1 MYVFCIAIM
10 TGISLGALY
19 FLIAIGLSITIGLM
33 GFLNLSHG
41 TLFLTG
47 AYFGIWVAKATDQYV
62 YGLIAG
68 AVAAGLVGLFIQQ
81 GFLKRLYRRDFEQI
95 VLSFGFIYI
104 IQNVHL
110 WIYGPYSKVPLLPE
124 VLSKGVIIGNFI
136 YPWYR
141 VLIIGVGIVVCA
153 GLYWMERRTKIGSLI
168 RAGMDNPRMVAGL
181 GINLFPLMLGM
192 FFLGALLAGFAGII
206 GAPVLGGVSIASSV
220 DALTIA
226 LAVSIVAGVGS
237 IVGTMVGAATIGI
250 ATSLSAV
257 YAPFLSIFIVYIV
270 MILVLLFRPTGLW
283 GRQRQWGY

>member
-1 MYVFCIAIM
+1 MDVFWIAII
-10 TGISLGALY
+10 TGISVGAVY
-19 FLIAIGLSITIGLM
+19 FLIAIGLSLAIGLM

-47 AYFGIWVAKATDQYV
+47 AYFGIWVAKATNNYV
-62 YGLIAG
+62 FGLIAG
-68 AVAAGLVGLFIQQ
+68 AVVAGLVGLFIQQ
-81 GFLKRLYRRDFEQI
+81 GFLKRLYKREFEQI
-95 VLSFGFIYI
+95 VLSFGFVYI

-110 WIYGPYSKVPLLPE
+110 WLYGPYSKVPYLPE
-124 VLSKGVIIGNFI
+124 VLTKGVTIGDFI

-141 VLIIGVGIVVCA
+141 VLIVGVGLVVCG
-153 GLYWMERRTKIGSLI
+153 GLYWMERRTKVGSLV

-181 GINLFPLMLGM
+181 GINLAPLLLVM
-192 FFLGALLAGFAGII
+192 FFLGAFLAGFAGII
-206 GAPVLGGVSIASSV
+206 GSPVLGGISIGSSV

-237 IVGTMVGAATIGI
+237 ITGTMVGAMIVGI

-257 YAPFLSIFIVYIV
+257 YASFLSIFIVYIV

-283 GRQRQWGY
+283 GRQRQWGF